1 MRKKESF
8 FRNFPLL
15 SAVGVLFALL
25 LCMLTSAM
33 IYITVPQTV
42 PFIRLLINNEEPPR
56 QKEVDFALFNPSPT
70 PFQPLAR
77 STATIEATT
86 TPTPTPKAEPTTTPV
101 PTQTETHEISK
112 GDEIGGPPASAYISG
127 IVGSP
132 QLYTLDCEAQAAV
145 DWARFFGVR
154 ISELDF
160 IDQLPVSDDPEEG
173 FVGFINGSMGQL
185 PPEDYGIHAG
195 PVANLL
201 REYNIQAEAIRGWDL
216 NQIKREIAAGRPV
229 IVWIVNL
236 PFDIDVQEYTAS
248 NGNTTT
254 VARFEHTWIVTGYN
268 MNTLTVIDSEWTYN
282 VKTQTFLERWNTLG
296 NQAIVYRGE

>member
-1 MRKKESF
+1 MYKNESF

-42 PFIRLLINNEEPPR
+42 PFFRLLINNEEPPHL
-56 QKEVDFALFNPSPT
+56 KEGDFALFNPSPT
-70 PFQPLAR
+70 PFQPLAQ
-77 STATIEATT
+77 STATIEAIT
-86 TPTPTPKAEPTTTPV
+86 TPTPTPKAEPITTTV
-101 PTQTETHEISK
+101 PTQIETHEISE
-112 GDEIGGPPASAYISG
+112 GEEIGDPPASAYISG

-160 IDQLPVSDDPEEG
+160 IDRLPVSDDPEEG

-201 REYNIQAEAIRGWDL
+201 REFNIQAEAIRGWDL

-236 PFDIDVQEYTAS
+236 PFDIDVQEYTAP